1 MKRMIAL
8 LLLALSLATLALVP
22 EQGQTVGS
30 LSQSPRSPYWV
41 ARVISNSLAPG
52 DRVSIRRNGRELCQ
66 ARVIEVSG
74 EQAMLTTGLSS
85 AQPARGDQVVWLG
98 HGAVVTDPS
107 HPPLPTAVTPPAR
120 RAPAASTMA
129 TKYGDQG
136 KQVGQPQSFSPPTFQ
151 PPTAP
156 TTTFNPPGP
165 PSTTFQGPAF
175 QPPTSSSTTFQPP
188 QASSQTFTPPSAP
201 GVVPGPFG
209 VTSLS
214 KPTPRRVSTL
224 PQDIGMLDSRGQKVI
239 FQKHKAKTRVVI
251 AGKGWPLSDTS
262 GLKSS
267 VRDAQIGKSST
278 RKLGEVTVKS
288 TPNRLLMRAGN
299 VEAAFE
305 GDQKL
310 SKLERVLSNWR

>member
-1 MKRMIAL
+1 MTL

-52 DRVSIRRNGRELCQ
+52 DRVSIRRNGKELCQ

-74 EQAMLTTGLSS
+74 EQAMLTAGSS
-85 AQPARGDQVVWLG
+85 VAQPARGDRVVWLG

-107 HPPLPTAVTPPAR
+107 HPPLPAAVTPPPR
-120 RAPAASTMA
+120 RAPAASTMVN
-129 TKYGDQG
+129 KYGDQG
-136 KQVGQPQSFSPPTFQ
+136 QQAGQQQTFSPPTFQ
-151 PPTAP
+151 PPTAV
-156 TTTFNPPGP
+156 TTTSNPPVATT
-165 PSTTFQGPAF
+165 TTFQGPTF
-175 QPPTSSSTTFQPP
+175 SPPTASSTTFTPP
-188 QASSQTFTPPSAP
+188 QVSSQTFTPPVAP

-209 VTSLS
+209 VTNLS
-214 KPTPRRVSTL
+214 KPTPRRPSNL

-239 FQKHKAKTRVVI
+239 FQKHRAGTRVVI
-251 AGKGWPLSDTS
+251 AGKGWALSNTT

-267 VRDAQIGKSST
+267 VRDAQTGKSST
-278 RKLGEVTVKS
+278 RKLGEVTVQT